1 MKDKPTQR
9 IVYPEHEHIK
19 AGKLGHGSPTWS
31 RAITWFRR
39 PKDVTMPN
47 HKSKPVSSL
56 QNVAAFYNR
65 KPAQAK
71 AEQVVIPDETKCEKS
86 MPSIDAVFAVQKSYW
101 ERLGMPLMVP
111 AKPKAAKDKLVAVM
125 EYSHKTAGHSVV
137 MTKEQ
142 AAEFKRRVRRRGYG
156 TCLRFDPKT

>member
-1 MKDKPTQR
+1 MPTN
-9 IVYPEHEHIK
+9 K
-19 AGKLGHGSPTWS
+19 T
-31 RAITWFRR
+31 
-39 PKDVTMPN
+39 
-47 HKSKPVSSL
+47 KPVSSL

-71 AEQVVIPDETKCEKS
+71 PEQVVIPEETKVDTS
-86 MPSIDAVFAVQKSYW
+86 MPTIDKVFAVQRSYW
-101 ERLGMPLMVP
+101 ERLGMPLMAP
-111 AKPKAAKDKLVAVM
+111 ARPKVAKQKLVAVM
-125 EYSHKTAGHSVV
+125 EYGHKTAGHSVV